1 MAEGFPRL
9 LGNFQFRISLLKA
22 AEIEA
27 GSTTGPNDSLAP
39 PGEGTSDEN
48 LLGDGGFQEC
58 SGLEVSMD
66 VQEYLEGGRNDGV
79 IQRVGRAK
87 YTNIVLKRG
96 MFYGEENRVQ
106 RELWQWIQKVVSGKR
121 PVPRYDGIIEVL
133 DPRGEP
139 DGETLATWVF
149 ERGLPAKIAGP
160 QLNAKSGDIA
170 IEELH
175 IAHQGLRL
183 LES

>member
-1 MAEGFPRL
+1 MAETYPQL
-9 LGNFQFRISLLKA
+9 LSNFQFRISLVKSA
-22 AEIEA
+22 QIEA
-27 GSTTGPNDSLAP
+27 GSTTGVNADLAAP
-39 PGEGTSDEN
+39 PEASSDDT
-48 LLGDGGFQEC
+48 LGNGGFQEC

-66 VQEYLEGGRNDGV
+66 VQEYKEGGRNDGL

-87 YTNIVLKRG
+87 YTNLVLKRG
-96 MFYGEENRVQ
+96 MFYGEDKQVQ
-106 RELWQWIQKVVSGKR
+106 RELWRWIQQVVSGKR
-121 PVPRYDGIIEVL
+121 PVPRYDGIIEVQS
-133 DPRGEP
+133 RA
-139 DGETLATWVF
+139 GETVATWVF

-160 QLNAKSGDIA
+160 QLNGKTGDIA

>member
-1 MAEGFPRL
+1 MPETYPQL
-9 LGNFQFRISLLKA
+9 LNTFQFRISLVKSVQ
-22 AEIEA
+22 IEA
-27 GSTTGPNDSLAP
+27 GTTGGMAANLPAP
-39 PGEGTSDEN
+39 PEDAGGDA
-48 LLGDGGFQEC
+48 LGDGGFQEC

-66 VQEYLEGGRNDGV
+66 VQEYREGGRNDGI

-87 YTNIVLKRG
+87 YTNLVLKRG
-96 MFYGEENRVQ
+96 MFYGEDRQVQ

-121 PVPRYDGIIEVL
+121 PVPRYDGIIEV
-133 DPRGEP
+133 RSRA
-139 DGETLATWVF
+139 GETVATWVF

-160 QLNAKSGDIA
+160 QLNGKTGDIA

>member
-1 MAEGFPRL
+1 MPETYPRL
-9 LGNFQFRISLLKA
+9 LSNFQFRISLVKA
-22 AEIEA
+22 AQIEA
-27 GSTTGPNDSLAP
+27 GSTTGVNTSLAP
-39 PGEGTSDEN
+39 PSEDANEDT
-48 LLGDGGFQEC
+48 LGDGGFQEC

-66 VQEYLEGGRNDGV
+66 VQEYKEGGRNDGI

-87 YTNIVLKRG
+87 YTNLVLKRG
-96 MFYGEENRVQ
+96 MFYGEDNQVQ

-121 PVPRYDGIIEVL
+121 PVPRYDGIIEV
-133 DPRGEP
+133 RTRA
-139 DGETLATWVF
+139 GETVATWVF

-160 QLNAKSGDIA
+160 QLNGKTGDIA